1 MESNSDKRITVKQIQ
16 SIVNTLQELPFK
28 NVAMVIQSLISLED
42 VNKVNNTNKQES
54 KQRVWERTAWTI
66 VRY

>member
-28 NVAMVIQSLISLED
+28 NVAMAIQILISLED
-42 VNKVNNTNKQES
+42 VNKVNNTNKEES

>member
-1 MESNSDKRITVKQIQ
+1 MESNSDKKISVKQIQ

-28 NVAMVIQSLISLED
+28 NVAMAIQILISLED

-54 KQRVWERTAWTI
+54 NK
-66 VRY
+66 

>member
-28 NVAMVIQSLISLED
+28 NVAMAIQILISLED
-42 VNKVNNTNKQES
+42 VNKVNNTNKEES
-54 KQRVWERTAWTI
+54 KQRV
-66 VRY
+66 

>member
-1 MESNSDKRITVKQIQ
+1 MESNSDKKISVKQIQ

-28 NVAMVIQSLISLED
+28 NVAMAIQILISLED
-42 VNKVNNTNKQES
+42 VNKVNNTNKVES

>member
-1 MESNSDKRITVKQIQ
+1 MESNSDKKITVKQIQ

-28 NVAMVIQSLISLED
+28 NVAMAIQILISLED
-42 VNKVNNTNKQES
+42 VNKVNNTNKEES